1 MRCPMGGRAKQKV
14 SGEKE
19 MTLEQISDFAELAGG
34 YSDDFGKWFFHDTDD
49 LGKFADLV
57 LATQYTEIK
66 NLESMVQMLK
76 TDLAA
81 ADNEI
86 NNLRRL

>member
-1 MRCPMGGRAKQKV
+1 
-14 SGEKE
+14 
-19 MTLEQISDFAELAGG
+19 MTLEQIADFAELAGG
-34 YSDDFGKWFFHDTDD
+34 YPDDFGKWIFEDVDD

-57 LATQYTEIK
+57 LATKYTEMQ
-66 NLESMVQMLK
+66 NLETMVQMLK

-86 NNLRRL
+86 NNLRRK

>member
-1 MRCPMGGRAKQKV
+1 
-14 SGEKE
+14 

-34 YSDDFGKWFFHDTDD
+34 YSDDFGKWFFQDTDD

-57 LATQYTEIK
+57 LATQHTEIK

>member
-1 MRCPMGGRAKQKV
+1 
-14 SGEKE
+14 
-19 MTLEQISDFAELAGG
+19 MTIQLTLDQIADFAELANG
-34 YSDDFGKWFFHDTDD
+34 YQDDFGKWIFDD
-49 LGKFADLV
+49 IDDVGKFADVV

-66 NLESMVQMLK
+66 NLEAMVQMLK

-86 NNLRRL
+86 NNLRSK

>member
-1 MRCPMGGRAKQKV
+1 M
-14 SGEKE
+14 SKE
-19 MTLEQISDFAELAGG
+19 LTIEQIEDFAELANG
-34 YSDDFGKWFFHDTDD
+34 YQDDFGKWIFDD
-49 LGKFADLV
+49 IDDVGKFADVV

-86 NNLRRL
+86 NNLRSK